1 MERRLKRIG
10 EKFDERDDKT
20 PPQNPKKMMMD
31 VFEAFREAS
40 GYEDDELYK
49 LHLHAPKSDMNKLW
63 AELRESLDNEG
74 AGYSILIGKYRIRG
88 PPPYCLAW
96 KNKQ

>member
-1 MERRLKRIG
+1 MNDELKMHFKHGTVLAILT
-10 EKFDERDDKT
+10 EKI
-20 PPQNPKKMMMD
+20 
-31 VFEAFREAS
+31 

-49 LHLHAPKSDMNKLW
+49 LYLHAPKSDMNKLW

-74 AGYSILIGKYRIRG
+74 ADYSILIGKYKIRG

-96 KNKQ
+96 KKKQ

>member
-1 MERRLKRIG
+1 MNDELKMHFKHGTVLAILT
-10 EKFDERDDKT
+10 EKI
-20 PPQNPKKMMMD
+20 
-31 VFEAFREAS
+31 

-49 LHLHAPKSDMNKLW
+49 LYLHAPKSDMNKLW

-74 AGYSILIGKYRIRG
+74 AGYSILIGKYRRRG

-96 KNKQ
+96 KKKQ

>member
-1 MERRLKRIG
+1 MNDGLRMHFKHGLVQAHLT
-10 EKFDERDDKT
+10 EKI
-20 PPQNPKKMMMD
+20 
-31 VFEAFREAS
+31 

-63 AELRESLDNEG
+63 AELRESLDKEG
-74 AGYSILIGKYRIRG
+74 AGYSILIGKYKIRG

-96 KNKQ
+96 KKRQ

>member
-1 MERRLKRIG
+1 MNDELRMHFKHGTVRAILT
-10 EKFDERDDKT
+10 EKI
-20 PPQNPKKMMMD
+20 
-31 VFEAFREAS
+31 

-49 LHLHAPKSDMNKLW
+49 LYLHAPKSDINKLW
-63 AELRESLDNEG
+63 AELREHLDKEG
-74 AGYSILIGKYRIRG
+74 AGYSILIGKYRMRG

>member
-1 MERRLKRIG
+1 MNDGLRMHFKHGWVQAHLT
-10 EKFDERDDKT
+10 EKI
-20 PPQNPKKMMMD
+20 
-31 VFEAFREAS
+31 

-88 PPPYCLAW
+88 PPPHCLAW

>member
-1 MERRLKRIG
+1 MKDEQRMHFKHGWVQAILT
-10 EKFDERDDKT
+10 EKI
-20 PPQNPKKMMMD
+20 
-31 VFEAFREAS
+31 

-49 LHLHAPKSDMNKLW
+49 LYLHAPKSDMNKLW

-74 AGYSILIGKYRIRG
+74 AGYSILIGKYKTRG